1 MNYFEK
7 LFVELERLAK
17 NMILWNNFSYGM
29 IFPKLTEENM
39 EYNIMETYKN
49 MIDSVEDLGEEG
61 NKLGEKIGQ
70 YLEKIVDK
78 YSEEEDKEYLK
89 DCVRYVRR
97 ERVSM
102 YNLMEYLFKSIE
114 KMKTN
119 YFVLF
124 MEKVVY
130 MDFREVVEDEN
141 LLDSLQFIQRLV
153 RIFCGVRDMYFK
165 RRRIMMER
173 MNLGRY
179 ISNRRY
185 F

>member
-7 LFVELERLAK
+7 LTVELEKMAK
-17 NMILWNNFSYGM
+17 NMILWNNYSYGM
-29 IFPKLTEENM
+29 IFPKLTEDNM

-49 MIDSVEDLGEEG
+49 MIDSREDLGEEG
-61 NKLGEKIGQ
+61 NKLGEKIGL

-78 YSEEEDKEYLK
+78 YNEEDDRDYLK
-89 DCVRYVRR
+89 DCVRYVRK
-97 ERVSM
+97 EEVSM

-119 YFVLF
+119 YFILF
-124 MEKVVY
+124 MEKIVY
-130 MDFREVVEDEN
+130 IDFKEVVDDES
-141 LLDSLQFIQRLV
+141 LLDSLQFIQKLV
-153 RIFCGVRDMYFK
+153 RIFCGVRDIYFK
-165 RRRIMMER
+165 RKRIMMER